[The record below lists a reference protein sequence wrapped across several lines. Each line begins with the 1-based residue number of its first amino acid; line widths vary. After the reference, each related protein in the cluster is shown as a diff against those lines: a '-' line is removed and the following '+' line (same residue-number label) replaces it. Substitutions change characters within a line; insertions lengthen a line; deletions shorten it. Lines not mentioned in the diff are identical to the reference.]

1 MAPSFDN
8 PWSDELLVEHG
19 IAFRGRPLPVT
30 RTPFDIGA
38 EALEKL
44 ADAVKQLWRAA
55 EIVSDAFVRT
65 PSLREPFGYG
75 PLQTECIL
83 KDPGYQ
89 PAIPLGRMDSFL
101 FLDGPRF
108 MEFNTDGTAG
118 WHYAAA
124 LSALWRRETGRRGEE
139 TPLQSKLLKAL
150 LSCFRQWDRRG
161 IEKPRIAIVDWEEV
175 GTRPEQE
182 ALAAFFTKSG
192 FTAFLEDPRGL
203 HLKDGRLAGR
213 SGVIDLVYRRAV
225 SEEIFAR
232 ADEVRPFLDAYLGD
246 AACFVGGFR
255 TDPAWS
261 KTLFVLLSD
270 PAFGHLYP
278 ERVRASLAATIPW
291 TRRLAKGET
300 EFNGE
305 TAEMETLLLRRPAEF
320 ILKPAR
326 GYEGSGVLAGGLT
339 PPERWREAV
348 QSGLLRGDTVVQ
360 AYLRPE
366 PARQDRQG
374 CSYLQVG
381 EFVLLG
387 RLAGFLPRL
396 SATPLIT
403 PDEPPERY
411 CPVAVEIS

>member
-8 PWSDELLVEHG
+8 PWSDELLMEDG
-19 IAFRGRPLPVT
+19 IAFRGRPLPVS
-30 RTPFDIGA
+30 RTPFDIDG
-38 EALEKL
+38 EALGNL
-44 ADAVKQLWRAA
+44 AEAVKQLWRAA
-55 EIVSDAFVRT
+55 EIVSEAFVRT
-65 PSLREPFGYG
+65 PSLRELFGYG
-75 PLQTECIL
+75 SLQTECIL
-83 KDPGYQ
+83 KEPGYQ

-101 FLDGPRF
+101 FPDGPRF

-124 LSALWRRETGRRGEE
+124 LSALWRRETGRRPERS
-139 TPLQSKLLKAL
+139 PLHDKLLKAL
-150 LSCFRQWDRRG
+150 ISCFRQWDRRG
-161 IEKPRIAIVDWEEV
+161 IERPRIAIVDWEEV
-175 GTRPEQE
+175 GTRAEQE
-182 ALAAFFTKSG
+182 ALAAFFTESG
-192 FTAFLEDPRGL
+192 FTTALEDPRGL
-203 HLKDGRLAGR
+203 SVRDGRLAGR
-213 SGVIDLVYRRAV
+213 SGSIDLVYRRVV
-225 SEEIFAR
+225 SEELFAR
-232 ADEVRPFLDAYLGD
+232 ADHVRPFLDAYLGD

-270 PAFGHLYP
+270 PAFAHLYP
-278 ERVRASLAATIPW
+278 EAVRASLAATVPW
-291 TRRLAKGET
+291 TRLLARGET
-300 EFNGE
+300 EFEGE
-305 TAEMETLLLRRPAEF
+305 RSEMETLVLGRPEEF

-348 QSGLLRGDTVVQ
+348 QRGLLRGDAVVQ

-366 PARQDRQG
+366 PTRCNHLGDA
-374 CSYLQVG
+374 YLQVG

-403 PDEPPERY
+403 PDQPPERY
-411 CPVAVEIS
+411 CPVAVELP

>member
-8 PWSDELLVEHG
+8 PWSDELLIEHG
-19 IAFRGRPLPVT
+19 IAFRGRPLPVS
-30 RTPFDIGA
+30 RTPFDISG
-38 EALEKL
+38 EALETL
-44 ADAVKQLWRAA
+44 SGAVKQLCRAA
-55 EIVSDAFVRT
+55 EIVSEAFVRT
-65 PSLREPFGYG
+65 ASLRELFGYG
-75 PLQTECIL
+75 SLQMECIL

-101 FLDGPRF
+101 FPDGPRF

-124 LSALWRRETGRRGEE
+124 LSALWRRETGRRPEHA
-139 TPLQSKLLKAL
+139 PLQDKLLKTL
-150 LSCFRQWDRRG
+150 ISCFRQWDRRG
-161 IEKPRIAIVDWEEV
+161 IDEPRIAIVDWEEV

-182 ALAAFFTKSG
+182 ALAAFFTQSG
-192 FTAFLEDPRGL
+192 FSASLEDPRGL
-203 HLKDGRLAGR
+203 TLQDGRLTGR
-213 SGVIDLVYRRAV
+213 SGSIDLVYRRVV
-225 SEEIFAR
+225 SEELFAR
-232 ADEVRPFLDAYLGD
+232 ADQVRPFLDAYLGD

-270 PAFGHLYP
+270 PAFAHLYP
-278 ERVRASLAATIPW
+278 EGVRASLASSIPW
-291 TRRLAKGET
+291 TRLLARGET
-300 EFNGE
+300 VFNGE
-305 TAEMETLLLRRPAEF
+305 AAEMASLVLGRPAEF

-326 GYEGSGVLAGGLT
+326 GYEGSGVLAGGFA

-348 QSGLLRGDTVVQ
+348 QRGLLRGDTVVQ

-366 PARQDRQG
+366 SSHRDRQG

-403 PDEPPERY
+403 PDQPPERY
-411 CPVAVEIS
+411 CPVAVEIP